1 MEYTMELV
9 DAAYDY
15 AQETFETDDCA
26 ALLNFLNSSNFRTFG
41 SALESII
48 CKKMPID
55 CALSPKEF
63 LRNRCKDT
71 GVSVA
76 SDSTL
81 RNWFN
86 GSLRPKKDDKSREDM
101 FSLAFALGLTADETK
116 KLFNDAYL
124 DRACNKRNYREL
136 IYYHCLKNQYSYA
149 HAQALINM
157 VSFSADVQDATV
169 YTAILA
175 SQTDSIIEDTQLI
188 SHINTHP
195 HNFHLNN
202 ISAFAVY
209 ERLIEKAS
217 FTVDK
222 ELGFPKRNSIK
233 TERIRGNW
241 DSKRLSD
248 LADKNINST
257 AFDFEVITGQSI
269 TGATGT
275 KPLSFKNAELPK
287 EIKTNFPS
295 TPHLDKSSSSEQL
308 RKMIILLFS
317 YSFWYEAQQRQA
329 EDYFDYYLDQL
340 DDLLNSIGYAPMYH
354 GNPYDWLFLT
364 CSNMPCPLDAFRD
377 ILDEVLHAAE

>member
-1 MEYTMELV
+1 MN
-9 DAAYDY
+9 
-15 AQETFETDDCA
+15 TFA
-26 ALLNFLNSSNFRTFG
+26 NNS
-41 SALESII
+41 
-48 CKKMPID
+48 
-55 CALSPKEF
+55 
-63 LRNRCKDT
+63 
-71 GVSVA
+71 
-76 SDSTL
+76 
-81 RNWFN
+81 
-86 GSLRPKKDDKSREDM
+86 
-101 FSLAFALGLTADETK
+101 FAE
-116 KLFNDAYL
+116 
-124 DRACNKRNYREL
+124 
-136 IYYHCLKNQYSYA
+136 
-149 HAQALINM
+149 
-157 VSFSADVQDATV
+157 
-169 YTAILA
+169 
-175 SQTDSIIEDTQLI
+175 
-188 SHINTHP
+188 
-195 HNFHLNN
+195 
-202 ISAFAVY
+202 Y
-209 ERLIEKAS
+209 ERLLEKAS

-222 ELGFPKRNSIK
+222 ELGFLKRDSIK
-233 TERIRGNW
+233 TERVRGNW